1 MATCERSVA
10 AAAEVA
16 TWKSQLLPEFG
27 LQPLELSHETE
38 HQLPFFP
45 IGEAHVRLMFRAARA
60 LRFSW
65 ELARPGSY
73 SLPAKLPGAHRGAR
87 GVLRL
92 PGLARLH

>member
-38 HQLPFFP
+38 HQLPFLPLRIVVYGGLEFAGGGQLWAVEFNFGGFDGFGDP
-45 IGEAHVRLMFRAARA
+45 ADA
-60 LRFSW
+60 LQC
-65 ELARPGSY
+65 
-73 SLPAKLPGAHRGAR
+73 
-87 GVLRL
+87 
-92 PGLARLH
+92 